1 VRAIRA
7 TAALLAA
14 ALSLLSPATASAE
27 ERILYYFSDVEIRRN
42 SDLDVTETI
51 AVNAEGDRIR
61 RGIYRDFPTR
71 YARNGRPVRIGF
83 EVKEITRNG
92 APEHWTTE
100 SIGNGVR
107 VRIGNADRLL
117 PLGTHIYAIRYRTTR
132 QTGFFDD
139 YDELYWNVTGN
150 GWDFPIE
157 LAEARIRL
165 PEAVPFGQRALY
177 TGAQGAQGDAA
188 EVSDEAP
195 GKIAFRTTAPLGPYE
210 GLTVAVAFPKGTV
223 EQPPPPSAAALT
235 LERYLP
241 PIVALLALFGLG
253 VYYFIAWQRVGR
265 GPRAGPVIPL
275 FAPPDGMSAAALRYV
290 RRMAYDNRA
299 FAAAIVEAGVRGK
312 LRLVEEGKSGLFSKA
327 TTRIDPSGDPAD
339 MPAPESAM
347 LQSLLSGG
355 SIEVDQANHS
365 TFRAA
370 QDQLRTGLASA
381 YEGRLFRRN
390 LGWAAFGLALLP
402 LAAAA
407 IAAAIALTDLWNEEE
422 TARPALR
429 ALLLLGGAAGAI
441 LARARRPRDATR
453 VAFTML
459 AWVLAVPGVVIALKL
474 FVIAAETDH
483 FLLVFVPL
491 LSLPLVAS
499 AFWWMAAPTREGREV
514 MDRIEGFRHYL
525 DITEEDRLEAL
536 HPPEKTP
543 QLFERYLPHAIAL
556 GVENSWARQF
566 SGVLAAAAVDPEQ
579 RDRHMGWYSGRQQV
593 WSNPQRFSAAIGGAL
608 VSSVAS
614 ASTAPG
620 SGSGSGGGG
629 SSGGG
634 GGGGGGGGW

>member
-1 VRAIRA
+1 MRAIRA

-14 ALSLLSPATASAE
+14 AVALLYPAAASSE
-27 ERILYYFSDVEIRRN
+27 ERILRYFSDVEIRRN
-42 SDLDVTETI
+42 SDLNVTETI

-71 YARNGRPVRIGF
+71 YARDGRPVRIGF
-83 EVKEITRNG
+83 EVQEVTRNG

-100 SIGNGVR
+100 SIDNGVR

-117 PLGTHIYAIRYRTTR
+117 EPGTHVYGIRYHTTR
-132 QTGFFDD
+132 QTGFFGD

-150 GWDFPIE
+150 GWDFPIDV
-157 LAEARIRL
+157 AEARIRL
-165 PEAVPFGQRALY
+165 PDPVPFGQRAVY
-177 TGAQGAQGDAA
+177 TGQQGAQGEAA
-188 EVSDEAP
+188 EVSDEVP
-195 GKIAFRTTAPLGPYE
+195 GEITFRTTAPLGPYE

-223 EQPPPPSAAALT
+223 EQPPPPSAAAQT
-235 LERYLP
+235 MERYLP

-290 RRMAYDNRA
+290 RRMGYDNRA

-312 LRLVEEGKSGLFSKA
+312 LRLVEEGKSGFFSKA
-327 TTRIDPSGDPAD
+327 TTRIDRSGDPAD
-339 MPAPESAM
+339 MPPPERAM

-370 QDQLRTGLASA
+370 QDRLRTGLAAA

-402 LAAAA
+402 VGAAT
-407 IAAAIALTDLWNEEE
+407 IAAAIALTDSWNQEE

-429 ALLLLGGAAGAI
+429 ALLLLGGAAAAI
-441 LARARRPRDATR
+441 LARARRPKDTTR
-453 VAFTML
+453 LAFTLL
-459 AWVLAVPGVVIALKL
+459 AWLLAVPGAVIALEL
-474 FVIAAETDH
+474 FVIAADTDH

-499 AFWWMAAPTREGREV
+499 AFWWMAAPTREGRAV
-514 MDRIEGFRHYL
+514 MDQIEGFRHYL

-536 HPPEKTP
+536 HPPQQTP
-543 QLFERYLPHAIAL
+543 ELFERYLPYAIAL
-556 GVENSWARQF
+556 GVENSWAGRF
-566 SGVLAAAAVDPEQ
+566 SGVLAAAAADPEK
-579 RDRHMGWYSGRQQV
+579 RNRHIGWYSGRQQV
-593 WSNPQRFSAAIGGAL
+593 WANPRRFSAAIGSAL
-608 VSSVAS
+608 VSSIAS

-620 SGSGSGGGG
+620 SSSGSGGSG